1 VIARSNHEQPL
12 YPIFGRRSNATLVL
26 IAIAFLAG
34 CGERPLQLGSN
45 WMPKSVG
52 GPIEIR
58 PLPPAGMLAEDY
70 RQWDASTHDAK
81 VRLYEV
87 TIENT
92 ANQTGFA
99 STISKGETPVGRR
112 TTTFASFIYSSPT
125 NGSYRLEWMVHGKQN
140 PEFIRVGTEPKKFLL
155 SLTQI
160 RDVSMPRLQI
170 VAIEGVQ
177 SDGVIVATTNRLS
190 L

>member
-1 VIARSNHEQPL
+1 MISRSNPELPL
-12 YPIFGRRSNATLVL
+12 CPIFGRRSNAALVL

-34 CGERPLQLGSN
+34 CGEPPLQLGSN

-58 PLPPAGMLAEDY
+58 SLPPVGKLAEDY
-70 RQWDASTHDAK
+70 RLWDASTNDAR

-87 TIENT
+87 TVEN
-92 ANQTGFA
+92 AASQTGFV
-99 STISKGETPVGRR
+99 STISNGETPVGRR
-112 TTTFASFIYSSPT
+112 RTTFASFIYTNPT

-140 PEFIRVGTEPKKFLL
+140 SEFIRVGAQPKKFLL

-177 SDGVIVATTNRLS
+177 SDGVVVATTNRLS